1 MSGRKGNDVFASG
14 ESAAGG
20 WAGPTHNVMKDEF
33 GLDIPIESVPIPS
46 MGVVYPSGHPLH
58 NCETIDIKPMTAR
71 EEDILTSK
79 ALIKKGTVITEL
91 LRSCIIDKRINP
103 DDMIIGDRNAV
114 MVALRIT
121 GYGSDYRVE
130 VGCPA
135 CGEKSKQDFDLAELP
150 IKRLDDQPVAEGS
163 NCFEVPMPKNKETDP
178 DLKIRYRF
186 LTGKDEQTIS
196 VLNERKKKQG
206 LGSDNLITQ
215 RYQHQILSVND
226 ISDKTKIQMF
236 IQKMPTRYSRAL
248 RNAMDNN
255 EPGVQM
261 KSHMNCPHCFEESEV
276 SLPLGASFFWPDA
289 E

>member
-14 ESAAGG
+14 ESAASG
-20 WAGPTHNVMKDEF
+20 WAGPTSNVMKDEF
-33 GLDIPIESVPIPS
+33 GLDIPVESVPIPS
-46 MGVVYPSGHPLH
+46 MGVVYPSDHPLFGV
-58 NCETIDIKPMTAR
+58 ETIDIKPMTAR

-79 ALIKKGTVITEL
+79 ALIKKGTVISEL
-91 LRSCIIDKRINP
+91 LRSCILDKRINP

-114 MVALRIT
+114 MVSLRIT

-150 IKRLDDQPVAEGS
+150 IKRLEEQPVAEGS
-163 NCFEVPMPKNKETDP
+163 NVFEVKMPKRHDKDA
-178 DLKIRYRF
+178 DISIRYRF
-186 LTGKDEQTIS
+186 LTGKDEQAIS
-196 VLNERKKKQG
+196 IMNERRKKQG
-206 LGSDNLITQ
+206 VGSDNLITQ
-215 RYQHQILSVND
+215 RYQHQIVSVND

-255 EPGVQM
+255 EPGVEM
-261 KSHMNCPHCFEESEV
+261 KSHMRCPHCFEESEV
-276 SLPLGASFFWPDA
+276 NLPLGASFFWPDA